1 MKIKGILNSNIARAL
16 ADLGHTDL
24 IAIGDCGLPID
35 KDKKIDISLKL
46 GVPSF
51 IEVLDEVLKDFSVEK
66 YILASEIKDKN
77 PTQEDNIKSLL
88 EDVDC
93 QYISHE
99 DFKEK
104 LKDVKFVIR
113 TGENTP
119 YSNIILQSKN
129 IFWGDLWEQ
138 N

>member
-129 IFWGDLWEQ
+129 IF
-138 N
+138 

>member
-1 MKIKGILNSNIARAL
+1 MKLNGILNSEISKGL

-35 KDKKIDISLKL
+35 EDKKIDISLKL
-46 GVPSF
+46 GFPSF
-51 IEVLDEVLKDFSVEK
+51 IEVLEEVLKDFSVEK
-66 YILASEIKDKN
+66 YILASEIKDNNKD
-77 PTQEDNIKSLL
+77 QEDRIKELL
-88 EDVDC
+88 PGVDSE
-93 QYISHE
+93 YISHE
-99 DFKEK
+99 EIKER

-129 IFWGDLWEQ
+129 IF
-138 N
+138 